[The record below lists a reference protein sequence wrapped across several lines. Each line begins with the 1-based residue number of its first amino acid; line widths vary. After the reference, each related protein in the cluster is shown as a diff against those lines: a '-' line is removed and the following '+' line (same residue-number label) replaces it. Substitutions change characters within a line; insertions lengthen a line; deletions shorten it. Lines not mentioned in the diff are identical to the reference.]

1 MGIINRLKINE
12 FVKAIHSIDT
22 EKIVDLIDG
31 WGTKYFGEL
40 SKIYLEEVRLF
51 LADIVTKIGG
61 RL

>member
-1 MGIINRLKINE
+1 
-12 FVKAIHSIDT
+12 
-22 EKIVDLIDG
+22 
-31 WGTKYFGEL
+31 L